1 MLHELHLKNYI
12 IFEDERINFTKGLN
26 IITGETGSGKSIVID
41 AIGILCGDRFT
52 KEDIRA
58 GVDKAF
64 IEGIF
69 EINIKNNELNAI
81 LNEYG
86 LSPENDNL
94 LLIQR
99 EVSNIGRS
107 FSRING
113 HAVTLSMLKNIME
126 HILDIVA
133 QNEHQR
139 LFRPSFHMGLVDNF
153 GTSEL
158 TDLKILLIDL
168 TSQIEKLDKELS
180 ELYGKS
186 REREKK
192 LDFLK
197 YQIEEIKNSNL
208 KPDELDKLKN
218 RRAVILN
225 AEKIFNTVSGIYEVL
240 YENRSF
246 NKSIIDNLGNCFNDI
261 NNIQSIDTAVS
272 EFGNIIANSLY
283 QLEDLKSSLRDYRD
297 GIEFNS
303 NEIEAIEERLSL
315 IEKLSKKYGETIEKI
330 FEYQKEAE
338 AEYERLKNSEKSI
351 MEMNEIL
358 KYLKKEYFNEA
369 NKLSNMRNNISKELE
384 LKIEKELN
392 ELNMEGAKFLVKNEI
407 NENLIHKNGIDK
419 IEFFLSA
426 NPGEVE
432 RPLIKVASGGETSRI
447 LLALKMVLI
456 KAENVQSIIF
466 DEIDAGIG
474 GETTNMVANKLKWIS
489 SIKQTLCITHLPQIA
504 SIGDNHLHVYKFI
517 DEDITYATIKKIT
530 GDERI
535 VELAKMLDGGK
546 ESKLSFGL
554 AKELL
559 GKTK

>member
-12 IFEDERINFTKGLN
+12 IFEDERINFTRGLN

-158 TDLKILLIDL
+158 TDLKILLNDL

-186 REREKK
+186 GEREKK

-261 NNIQSIDTAVS
+261 NSIQSIDTTVS

-351 MEMNEIL
+351 MEMNERL

-474 GETTNMVANKLKWIS
+474 GKTTNMVANKLKWIS

>member
-113 HAVTLSMLKNIME
+113 HAVTLSMLKNIRE
-126 HILDIVA
+126 HILDFVA

-351 MEMNEIL
+351 MEMNERL

>member
-351 MEMNEIL
+351 MEMNERL

>member
-12 IFEDERINFTKGLN
+12 IFEDERINFTRGLN

-58 GVDKAF
+58 GVEKAF

-113 HAVTLSMLKNIME
+113 HAVTLSMLKRIME

-158 TDLKILLIDL
+158 TDLKILLNDL

-186 REREKK
+186 GEREKK

-351 MEMNEIL
+351 MEMNERL

>member
-186 REREKK
+186 GEREKK

-351 MEMNEIL
+351 MEMNERL